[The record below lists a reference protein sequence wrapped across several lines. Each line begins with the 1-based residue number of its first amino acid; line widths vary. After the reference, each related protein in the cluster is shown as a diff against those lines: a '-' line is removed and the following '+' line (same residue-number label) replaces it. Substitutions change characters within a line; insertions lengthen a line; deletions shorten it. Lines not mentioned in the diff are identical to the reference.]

1 MQVQDQKLKEN
12 REAHQAH
19 MLENQQKME
28 LDRQKAQMAM
38 TLKQQDHS
46 NKTAAAQM
54 AAQQKLNGIGGPV

>member
-1 MQVQDQKLKEN
+1 MES

-19 MLENQQKME
+19 MLENSQRMD
-28 LDRQKAQMAM
+28 LDREKAQMAM

-54 AAQQKLNGIGGPV
+54 AAAQKANGIGGPV